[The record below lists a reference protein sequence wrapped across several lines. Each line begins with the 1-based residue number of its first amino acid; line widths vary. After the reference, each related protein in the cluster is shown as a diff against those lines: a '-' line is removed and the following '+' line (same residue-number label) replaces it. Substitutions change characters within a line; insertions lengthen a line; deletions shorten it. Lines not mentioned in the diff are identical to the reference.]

1 MTPFAFTLLVHI
13 LVAVL
18 GIGGITTGAILARP
32 SSGLAPIALRSV
44 VRLAGAALLLMI
56 VSGLLLEYFSGGA
69 FHHATWFRLAAVV
82 TVAAGIAIGVARRTI
97 TRQIAGKIDNGP
109 AVRRVAGAMWLA
121 CALVAFVVFL
131 MVRRPFA

>member
-1 MTPFAFTLLVHI
+1 MTPYAFTRLVHI

-18 GIGGITTGAILARP
+18 GIGGITAGAILARP
-32 SSGLAPIALRSV
+32 SSGVAPIAVRAI
-44 VRLAGAALLLMI
+44 VRLAGAAVALMI

-69 FHHATWFRLAAVV
+69 FHHATWFRLAGIV
-82 TVAAGIAIGVARRTI
+82 TIAAGIATGVARRTI
-97 TRQIAGKIDNGP
+97 ARQIAGTIDNAV

-121 CALVAFVVFL
+121 FALVTFVVVL